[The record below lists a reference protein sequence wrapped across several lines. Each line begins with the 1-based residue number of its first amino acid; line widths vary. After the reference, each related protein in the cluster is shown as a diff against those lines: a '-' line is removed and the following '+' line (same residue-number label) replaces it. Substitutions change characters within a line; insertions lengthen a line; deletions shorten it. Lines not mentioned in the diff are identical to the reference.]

1 MKHTLI
7 TPPAIEPVSLSE
19 MREYLGITQADDTAR
34 DAIIT
39 ARITAARQMVE
50 DKTGRALITQTLTG
64 WAMTFEQQM
73 PLIGNLQSV
82 TSIQYTNTA
91 AQVVTLDPSAYIVD
105 TVGHCV
111 LPSYGNAWPSV
122 LDVPSAVR
130 VQYVAGYGSTAD
142 DVPQILREAIKFIVG
157 QWENYQA
164 TIEGGLRPMTI
175 PAAAW
180 QLMQPEV
187 DYRGLARA

>member
-1 MKHTLI
+1 MKHTLT
-7 TPPAIEPVSLSE
+7 TPPAIEPVSLAE
-19 MREYLGITQADDTAR
+19 MREYLGITRADDTAR

-64 WAMTFEQQM
+64 WAMTFEQEM

-91 AQVVTLDPSAYIVD
+91 AQIVTLDPSAYIVD
-105 TVGHCV
+105 TVGNCV
-111 LPSYGNAWPSV
+111 LPSYGNSWPSV

-130 VQYVAGYGSTAD
+130 VQYVSGYGPTAA

-157 QWENYQA
+157 QWENFQA